1 MRFGLFGGATAKAN
15 QGNDSQI
22 YSEFIDYVV
31 EAEELGFES
40 VFLVEHH
47 FTGMAQVSATLTFL
61 AYLAARTKTM
71 RLGTAVTVLP
81 WHNPVLLA
89 EQASTVDLVSGGRLD
104 LGIGRGYRYSEYAG
118 FCMPFEEGGER
129 YEESVEVIRKA
140 WTAGDRFSHHGK
152 YWNFENIIVEP
163 PPTQKPHPPLWVGAA
178 SERSIRAAADGG
190 FNLLLDQIAT
200 PAMLGERVG
209 WYRDAIQKQGR
220 RFDPQTLGVTR
231 ALHVAMTQQEREW
244 AYEMRAK
251 FLLSVHQLSTNPNTP
266 DVNVGPTNRPTSL
279 ADVRIATEEAAL
291 IGTPEEI
298 IGRIKALEAMGVEY
312 LLLLDVTS
320 SIDALRVFAREVMP
334 EFRQARAK
342 QTV

>member
-1 MRFGLFGGATAKAN
+1 MRFGLFGGATAKAGN
-15 QGNDSQI
+15 GNDSQI
-22 YSEFIDYVV
+22 YNEFIDYVV

-89 EQASTVDLVSGGRLD
+89 EQAATVDLVSGGRLD

-129 YEESVEVIRKA
+129 YEEAVQVIRQA
-140 WTAGDRFSHHGK
+140 WTASERFSHHGRFWH
-152 YWNFENIIVEP
+152 YDNIIVEP

-178 SERSIRAAADGG
+178 SEKSIRAAADGG
-190 FNLLLDQIAT
+190 FNLLLDQVAT
-200 PAMLGERVG
+200 PEMLGERVG
-209 WYRDAIQKQGR
+209 YYRDAIEKQGR
-220 RFDPQTLGVTR
+220 RFDPRTVGVTR

-251 FLLSVHQLSTNPNTP
+251 FLLTVNQLSVNPNAP
-266 DVNVGPTNRPTSL
+266 SFSAGPTNRPTSL
-279 ADVRIATEEAAL
+279 SDVRIATEAAAL

-298 IGRIKALEAMGVEY
+298 IGRIKALEALGIEY
-312 LLLLDVTS
+312 LLLLDVTA

-334 EFRQARAK
+334 AFKDTKAK
-342 QTV
+342 QTA

>member
-1 MRFGLFGGATAKAN
+1 MRFGLFGGATAKA
-15 QGNDSQI
+15 GEANDSQI

-61 AYLAARTKTM
+61 SYLAARTQKM

-89 EQASTVDLVSGGRLD
+89 EQAATVDLVSGGRLD
-104 LGIGRGYRYSEYAG
+104 LGVGRGYRYSEYAG

-129 YEESVEVIRKA
+129 YEESLEVIRKA
-140 WTAGDRFSHHGK
+140 WTSTKRFSHHGK
-152 YWNFENIIVEP
+152 YWHFEDIIVEP

-178 SERSIRAAADGG
+178 SDRSIRQAAEGG
-190 FNLLLDQIAT
+190 FNLLLDQLAT
-200 PAMLGERVG
+200 PAMLGHRVKI
-209 WYRDAIQKQGR
+209 YRDAVEAQGR
-220 RFDPQTLGVTR
+220 PFDPMNVGVTR
-231 ALHVAMTQQEREW
+231 ALHVAMTPREREW

-251 FLLSVHQLSTNPNTP
+251 FLLTVHQLSTNPNAP
-266 DVNVGPTNRPTSL
+266 PSAMNRPTSL

-298 IGRIKALEAMGVEY
+298 IGRIKALQALGVEY
-312 LLLLDVTS
+312 LLLLDVTG

-334 EFRQARAK
+334 EFK
-342 QTV
+342 QTNKQRQTA

>member
-1 MRFGLFGGATAKAN
+1 MRFGLFGGATARAEK
-15 QGNDSQI
+15 GNDSQI

-104 LGIGRGYRYSEYAG
+104 LGIGRGYRFSEYSG
-118 FCMPFEEGGER
+118 FCMPFEEGGDR
-129 YEESVEVIRKA
+129 YEESVEIIKKA
-140 WTAGDRFSHHGK
+140 WLNQHRFSHQGK
-152 YWNFENIIVEP
+152 FWNYENIIVEP

-178 SERSIRAAADGG
+178 SERSIRQAAQGG
-190 FNLLLDQIAT
+190 YNLLLDQIAT
-200 PAMLGERVG
+200 PAMLGERLG
-209 WYRDAIQKQGR
+209 WYRDETQKLGR
-220 RFDPQTLGVTR
+220 PFDPKSVGVTR

-251 FLLSVHQLSTNPNTP
+251 FLLSVHQLSTNPNAP
-266 DVNVGPTNRPTSL
+266 EMKAGPTNRPTSL

-291 IGTPEEI
+291 IGKPEEI
-298 IGRIKALEAMGVEY
+298 IRRIKALEAMGIEY
-312 LLLLDVTS
+312 LLVLDVTS
-320 SIDALRVFAREVMP
+320 SIDALRVFAKEVMP
-334 EFRQARAK
+334 AFKQSKAK
-342 QTV
+342 QTA